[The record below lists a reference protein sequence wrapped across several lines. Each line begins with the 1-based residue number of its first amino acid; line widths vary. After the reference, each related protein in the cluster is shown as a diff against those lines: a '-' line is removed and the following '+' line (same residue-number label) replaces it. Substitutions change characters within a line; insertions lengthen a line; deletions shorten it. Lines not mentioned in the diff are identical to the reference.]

1 MSFSEA
7 SKPAA
12 RSNSE
17 EARQQFEM
25 QCLEIKHFSD
35 KEKDG
40 HNTASLLLE
49 GLKKR
54 ICSQTSNWKGGGT
67 ESPQLPVSLRSARLC
82 LLPLPSAAFLFISSS
97 WLSSS
102 MAGHWESAPCK
113 KADSGEATQHLS
125 NRRGYCYRTSAEWHL
140 VLFIFLLVR
149 STTMEVWLC
158 AAGKQLLQE
167 EKENPFSFPSFSW
180 NHLLVQLIA
189 GEKNSAYSWMTK
201 KSTAR
206 PPH

>member
-1 MSFSEA
+1 MSSSDSQLFPPLLSKEEKRRGGYETQVQHQNFCSGCYIGSETPNFLMSFSEA

-125 NRRGYCYRTSAEWHL
+125 NRRGYCYRTSAE
-140 VLFIFLLVR
+140 
-149 STTMEVWLC
+149 
-158 AAGKQLLQE
+158 
-167 EKENPFSFPSFSW
+167 
-180 NHLLVQLIA
+180 
-189 GEKNSAYSWMTK
+189 
-201 KSTAR
+201 
-206 PPH
+206 